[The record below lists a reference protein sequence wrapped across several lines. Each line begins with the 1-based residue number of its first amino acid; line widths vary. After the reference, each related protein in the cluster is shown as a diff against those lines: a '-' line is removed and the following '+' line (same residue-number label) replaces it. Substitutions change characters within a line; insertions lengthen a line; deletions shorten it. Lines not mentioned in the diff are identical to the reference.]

1 MSLCPVGLV
10 KDLVGHLVNQP
21 RHTWQTLATTCRE
34 HMRIRS
40 HGVVAQYRPRVEESA
55 QRVSQ
60 PAPAGNGADM
70 SYLQALHYMTAEQ

>member
-1 MSLCPVGLV
+1 
-10 KDLVGHLVNQP
+10 
-21 RHTWQTLATTCRE
+21 
-34 HMRIRS
+34 
-40 HGVVAQYRPRVEESA
+40 VEESA